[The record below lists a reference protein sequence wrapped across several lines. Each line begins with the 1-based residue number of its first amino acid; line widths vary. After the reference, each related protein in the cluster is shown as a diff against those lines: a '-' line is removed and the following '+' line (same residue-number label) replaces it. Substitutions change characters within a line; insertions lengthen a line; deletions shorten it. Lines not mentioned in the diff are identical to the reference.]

1 MMSFY
6 LHCARDTAAEREA
19 EHYGTVGV
27 KVERVGL
34 PHVGEVGSD
43 NKQQALMPI
52 ELTNTDQQQHINL
65 GIVCP
70 KQMEE

>member
-6 LHCARDTAAEREA
+6 LTFIVLVIRQQRGKRNT
-19 EHYGTVGV
+19 TVGV

-70 KQMEE
+70 KQVEE

>member
-1 MMSFY
+1 MRY
-6 LHCARDTAAEREA
+6 DVL
-19 EHYGTVGV
+19 VGV
-27 KVERVGL
+27 KVERAGL

-52 ELTNTDQQQHINL
+52 ELTNTDQQQHISL

-70 KQMEE
+70 KQVEE